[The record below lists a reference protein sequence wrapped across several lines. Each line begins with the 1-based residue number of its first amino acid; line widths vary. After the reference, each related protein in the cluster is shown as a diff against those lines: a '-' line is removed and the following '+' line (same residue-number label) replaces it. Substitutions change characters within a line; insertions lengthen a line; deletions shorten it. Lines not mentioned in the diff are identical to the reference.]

1 MSLNV
6 EIEGRKLFGVIFK
19 TDKENGYNNEE
30 LKTLVM
36 VNASTKR
43 YAVLKSQVKMQNE
56 GMNIEDLWL
65 HDKTIEIENK
75 DSINTKEFHNVFY
88 VQW

>member
-1 MSLNV
+1 MSLNA

-88 VQW
+88 V

>member
-1 MSLNV
+1 MSLNA

-75 DSINTKEFHNVFY
+75 DSINTKEFYNVFY
-88 VQW
+88 I

>member
-1 MSLNV
+1 MSLNA

-88 VQW
+88 I

>member
-1 MSLNV
+1 MSLNT

-19 TDKENGYNNEE
+19 TDKENGYNNKE
-30 LKTLVM
+30 LKTLVV
-36 VNASTKR
+36 VNTCSKR

-56 GMNIEDLWL
+56 GMNIEDLWF
-65 HDKTIEIENK
+65 HDKTIEIESK

-88 VQW
+88 I

>member
-1 MSLNV
+1 MSLNA

-75 DSINTKEFHNVFY
+75 DSINTKEFYNVFY
-88 VQW
+88 V

>member
-1 MSLNV
+1 MSLNA

-88 VQW
+88 M

>member
-1 MSLNV
+1 MSLNA

-30 LKTLVM
+30 IKTLVM

-88 VQW
+88 I

>member
-1 MSLNV
+1 MSLNA

-19 TDKENGYNNEE
+19 TDKENGYNNEV

-88 VQW
+88 M

>member
-88 VQW
+88 VQ